1 MTFEIIDNPY
11 KKIGSVVEQWCKDHV
26 YAQMIVT
33 VSIGYDWEPPHEET
47 HLLDFDAEKGELVW
61 DSDWWEG
68 QQHVELVGFTPL
80 YKVRLKGEGEYART
94 VRHGR
99 WVPDYDY
106 TEYDVDG
113 STLLSKPLKF
123 QDGWQCSLCGQ
134 YMTSKTNYCP
144 NCGCRMDLEVDNG

>member
-1 MTFEIIDNPY
+1 MADNPY
-11 KKIGSVVEQWCKDHV
+11 DKIGSVVEQWCKDHV
-26 YAQMIVT
+26 YAQMLVT
-33 VSIGYDWEPPHEET
+33 ISIGYEWKPPHEET

-99 WVPDYDY
+99 WIDTDNYY
-106 TEYDVDG
+106 MRW
-113 STLLSKPLKF
+113 K
-123 QDGWQCSLCGQ
+123 CSECRNH
-134 YMTSKTNYCP
+134 TRDSRPPYCP
-144 NCGCRMDLEVDNG
+144 NCGAIMDLEAL